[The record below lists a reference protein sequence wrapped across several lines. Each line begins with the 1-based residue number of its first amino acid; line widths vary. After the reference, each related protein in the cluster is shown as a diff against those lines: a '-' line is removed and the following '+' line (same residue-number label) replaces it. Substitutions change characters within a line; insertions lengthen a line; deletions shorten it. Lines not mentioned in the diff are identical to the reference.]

1 MEEAGRIKHGQEAQ
15 ANTTGSGEAREQ
27 EPRTPSASDRIKRL
41 AVVLHQSHVAKG
53 STCAAS
59 GTSNS
64 SSSPKRSRDASGQ
77 ARVSPG
83 WRPLKFTFPFAGPAL
98 PVEIWDIVLEC
109 LVGAGPQ
116 ELLDLSL
123 VCRHWCARCGPYLVH
138 NIVFNNRGDVLR
150 EHRTRRREW
159 KGPYCVTI
167 RGAENT
173 RSLGHLGFLAAL
185 LGPRWQNVC
194 DVVIEHGDWRTGDF
208 HPDVFHHL
216 CALLQP
222 IRVLRLNDVALPSG
236 YGMLALEQIS
246 FENVSIP
253 PASLSWVSN
262 GSSGRNAV
270 VLQLDNLDANS
281 LDLIAHWLHV
291 APDKDRTLLPHVF
304 LSIGSLQNPA
314 LILSRP

>member
-1 MEEAGRIKHGQEAQ
+1 
-15 ANTTGSGEAREQ
+15 
-27 EPRTPSASDRIKRL
+27 
-41 AVVLHQSHVAKG
+41 
-53 STCAAS
+53 
-59 GTSNS
+59 
-64 SSSPKRSRDASGQ
+64 
-77 ARVSPG
+77 

-98 PVEIWDIVLEC
+98 PVEIWDIVLEY
-109 LVGAGPQ
+109 LVGAKPQ

-138 NIVFNNRGDVLR
+138 NIVFSNRGDVLR

-236 YGMLALEQIS
+236 AILRSLVSQLRFLKSTYRKGYGMLALEQIS

-281 LDLIAHWLHV
+281 LDLIAHWLHI
-291 APDKDRTLLPHVF
+291 ALDKDRALLPHVF
-304 LSIGSLQNPA
+304 LSIGSLHEPRLDTVPPIIPFLKTVGAFAEYVTLNIDRSLDICPRINVIWMA
-314 LILSRP
+314 PKGNLTLPNARRAP